1 VIRAATAGD
10 AAALGDILQDWLN
23 ATPWMP
29 KLHERVET
37 HGFLGHVIATQRVFV
52 AGDCSGFI
60 ALDGADI
67 SCLYLADA
75 ARGQGIG
82 KALLD
87 HAKSAQ
93 DQFDLWTFQAN
104 TGALRFYC
112 REGFV
117 EVERTDGATNDE
129 RLPDVRLSWTR

>member
-10 AAALGDILQDWLN
+10 AAALGDILQDWLD

-29 KLHERVET
+29 KLHDRAET
-37 HGFLGHVIATQRVFV
+37 RGFLGHVIATQEGVV
-52 AGDCSGFI
+52 AGECSGFL

-67 SCLYLADA
+67 SCLYLADT

-87 HAKSAQ
+87 HAKSAR
-93 DQFDLWTFQAN
+93 DRLDLWTFQAN
-104 TGALRFYC
+104 TGALRFYR

-117 EVERTDGATNDE
+117 EVKRTEGATNDE